1 MLHGLPMRCVFSL
14 LLSLVLALAL
24 AFAPRAAWAQATS
37 GAPSVSGIEGAVLRC
52 EPPVTG
58 GCNNADNTGGN
69 PHPNGILDNT
79 INFEDCEANLYYQ
92 FELGISNPSSSY
104 DLEAWVGTED
114 CSQLANRQ
122 TSATSVC
129 WPVAPFYASLVNPY
143 LMNVRIR
150 DIASG
155 VFTTTHPVTYV
166 ATGLDNTDDAV
177 CQSQTQTGGTAL
189 VLYMFFADAE
199 GNPYNTVQQYPI
211 TLDMRAGDVQGN
223 ISVGVGDTVLIVSIP
238 QTTDPATQGY
248 NLYCDP
254 PPGQETASETV
265 PVDAPTN
272 NGLCAAQVPDTGTTV
287 ATDALASVSEDGATE
302 DSGSGVAN
310 VDDAGG
316 NACGAI
322 LNDAG
327 IPSPGGCTTST
338 VLVPGGTSSN
348 LVAVT
353 DEAGNTIYEEASAS
367 SGLIETEGG
376 ATVSG
381 GTMVM
386 GLQYNQAITA
396 RIPLWIRVGF
406 VDQHQRDRAEGRL
419 LLQHRGRG
427 RGRLGE
433 RRPPLER
440 RVRRAGAGRR
450 LLAALLRRGR
460 PSRRRILFFARGR
473 HARRNERAWNLDGG
487 FDRGD
492 GPEAEAFVTFVSRWA
507 ALGLGLGLMAT
518 GGRASA
524 DDNSVLDTRHDR
536 GASPQNFAVEVR
548 VALYQPQVN
557 SDPALHGAT
566 PYASTFGTGFYF
578 EGAMELDWQAIR
590 IPDVGTLGPGI
601 SVGYT
606 NMSGTAQRIDGG
618 YPPSAESTT
627 LEILPI
633 YLVGVF
639 RLDTLWRQLHV
650 PLVPYAKAGLAL
662 RTVACVEHGRDVRRA
677 ERRGRR
683 GAHLGHAVRG
693 RARVQ
698 HRGPRPDLGA
708 PARRGDGD

>member
-353 DEAGNTIYEEASAS
+353 DEAGNTIDEDARAS

-396 RIPLWIRVGF
+396 RYLCGYGSASSTSINVTGLKDGYYYNIAAAVVDGSGNVGPLSNVACGEPVPVADFWRLYYDAGGQAGGGFCSLQGVGMP
-406 VDQHQRDRAEGRL
+406 AGTS
-419 LLQHRGRG
+419 G
-427 RGRLGE
+427 LGI
-433 RRPPLER
+433 LMVASIVAM
-440 RVRRAGAGRR
+440 VRK
-450 LLAALLRRGR
+450 
-460 PSRRRILFFARGR
+460 RRR
-473 HARRNERAWNLDGG
+473 
-487 FDRGD
+487 
-492 GPEAEAFVTFVSRWA
+492 S
-507 ALGLGLGLMAT
+507 
-518 GGRASA
+518 
-524 DDNSVLDTRHDR
+524 
-536 GASPQNFAVEVR
+536 
-548 VALYQPQVN
+548 
-557 SDPALHGAT
+557 
-566 PYASTFGTGFYF
+566 
-578 EGAMELDWQAIR
+578 
-590 IPDVGTLGPGI
+590 
-601 SVGYT
+601 
-606 NMSGTAQRIDGG
+606 
-618 YPPSAESTT
+618 
-627 LEILPI
+627 
-633 YLVGVF
+633 
-639 RLDTLWRQLHV
+639 
-650 PLVPYAKAGLAL
+650 
-662 RTVACVEHGRDVRRA
+662 
-677 ERRGRR
+677 
-683 GAHLGHAVRG
+683 
-693 RARVQ
+693 
-698 HRGPRPDLGA
+698 
-708 PARRGDGD
+708 